1 MWRLEQDAGETDQS
15 EDDNSSILEGFKMAA
30 KEIKVYVVAIMLIC
44 VASSASVLN
53 FFPTV
58 VETLGY
64 GRTET
69 LLLTAPPY
77 VSHQS
82 MKGKITTLTLLPGSL
97 HVHIMLHCVEL
108 RSHRREVLPLH
119 GAALLCYRGFRHCGV
134 NDSNCAAVYLHHAH
148 GPRLLVELAFGVCL
162 GLQCHSAAGSKA
174 CCSIG
179 HDQLRGQLREYFW
192 KLLVPHISLSQ
203 IQYVVALS
211 QRLFLGYKLIEHY
224 SPRNGCKYRNRF
236 GGNSGGH
243 SFEVYIGS

>member
-15 EDDNSSILEGFKMAA
+15 EDDDSSILEGFKMAA
-30 KEIKVYVVAIMLIC
+30 KEIKVYIVALMLIC
-44 VASSASVLN
+44 IASSASVLN

-82 MKGKITTLTLLPGSL
+82 MKDKITTLTLLPGSL
-97 HVHIMLHCVEL
+97 HVHILLHCVEL

-119 GAALLCYRGFRHCGV
+119 GAALLCYRGLRPCGIH
-134 NDSNCAAVYLHHAH
+134 DSNRAAVHLHHAH
-148 GPRLLVELAFGVCL
+148 GPRILVELASGICL
-162 GLQCHSAAGSKA
+162 GFQRHSAAGSET

-179 HDQLRGQLREYFW
+179 YGQLCGQLRKYFW
-192 KLLVPHISLSQ
+192 KLHVPYISLSQ
-203 IQYVVALS
+203 IQYVMGPS
-211 QRLFLGYKLIEHY
+211 KKPFLGCKLIEHD